1 MKEKK
6 TSSSSSDA
14 KKILVKTYLNDD
26 EYKRLR
32 HAAAERGLNLAD
44 YVKEAVLADVN
55 RVMEEFLRREY
66 GKSTKPE

>member
-1 MKEKK
+1 M
-6 TSSSSSDA
+6 
-14 KKILVKTYLNDD
+14 VKTYLNDD